1 MTTEYITRTKL
12 TASKGMVLTNG
23 TTYGKIIYLAD
34 NEYAIDYREITDA
47 EYEKILQENEIA
59 EEQNQ

>member
-12 TASKGMVLTNG
+12 TASEGMVLTNG

-34 NEYAIDYREITDA
+34 GEDAKNYREITQA
-47 EYEKILQENEIA
+47 EYEQILESTTDVQ
-59 EEQNQ
+59 